1 MPFTVDE
8 FHDLLRLLQER
19 PEWRAELRRVVLTD
33 ELLALPVQVAEFRA
47 ETERR
52 FQELAQAQAR
62 TEQRVEAL
70 AQAQARTEKH
80 VAALAEAQARTE
92 EQVQAL
98 STRVTQLAEAQARTE
113 EKVQALSTRVTQL
126 AEAQARTEI
135 QLTALAEQVAKLAQ
149 RLEGLTIEVGELK
162 GMQLEADYRVKGHA
176 YFSRLVRRPHVLSA
190 DEVTTLV
197 EDAQDRGILSE
208 AEARELYDTDLI
220 VRGKKRED
228 GTEVYLVVEVSWG
241 VGLHDVERV
250 LKRAALLAR
259 LGTAVMPVVAGKRL
273 TADAI
278 RSARTQQVWQVT
290 DGYAVPPES
299 AEAQT

>member
-1 MPFTVDE
+1 MPSTVDE
-8 FHDLLRLLQER
+8 FRDLLRLLQER

-33 ELLALPVQVAEFRA
+33 ELLALPAQVAELRA

-62 TEQRVEAL
+62 TERQ
-70 AQAQARTEKH
+70 

-92 EQVQAL
+92 EQVKAL
-98 STRVTQLAEAQARTE
+98 SARVTE
-113 EKVQALSTRVTQL
+113 L

-135 QLTALAEQVAKLAQ
+135 QLAALAEQVAKLAQ
-149 RLEGLTIEVGELK
+149 RLETLTIEVGELK
-162 GMQLEADYRVKGHA
+162 GMQLEADYRAKGHA

-190 DEVTTLV
+190 DEVTALV

-220 VRGKKRED
+220 VHGKKRED

-250 LKRAALLAR
+250 LKRAALFAR
-259 LGTAVMPVVAGKRL
+259 LGMAVMPVVAGKRL

-278 RSARTQQVWQVT
+278 RLARTQQVWQVT

-299 AEAQT
+299 VEA